1 MRIKRV
7 QIQGFKTF
15 AKKTD
20 FVFDPGITAIVGPNG
35 SGKSNVVDAVRWCLG
50 EQSFSLLRSKK
61 TSDII
66 FSGSDKRARL
76 NLAEVALT
84 LDNGDGELPID
95 FSEIEI
101 TRRAYRDGDNEYRLN
116 GARVRLGDIN
126 DLLAQTG
133 LGKRTYALIGQGLI
147 DRVLNLSPEDRRA
160 LFEEAAGITGY
171 RAKRETTLRRLDAT
185 AQNLTRVRDIL
196 AELSPRLSYLRRQ
209 AERAQERDQIADDLR
224 HLLRIW
230 YGFRW
235 HETLGKLEQQRA
247 EEKQMA
253 RTVAARQAALA
264 ALNRQI
270 EQIRTQRTELRSSLG
285 ELHGRAST
293 LHREAERVGRELA
306 VTQERLRQIDER
318 REETQRELV
327 PLRVQQETLAE
338 RLATLTEAVAAAAAE
353 QIEKQRNVDAAQAE
367 VARWQA
373 SRRSAQQ
380 AVDEARRLL
389 NEAVERR
396 SRTGSRLEQLRERL
410 DALRSEQQRQQ
421 ASQET
426 ASAEAER
433 LSQRADE
440 QTRGLGQIEQQLG
453 DAQREISQSET
464 RLNAL
469 REQSEA
475 LNAKRREADRA
486 LDQGQ
491 TRLDLLR
498 RLQREGAGYA
508 SGVRSVLQA
517 SELNNP
523 NRELSGVLG
532 TVASLV
538 RVPPPLDKAIE
549 TALGGAFQNVVT
561 ERWADASQAIAWLQ
575 RSQRGRATFLPLDR
589 LNVRAKIDA
598 PRDDGI
604 LGNAAELVECDA
616 RVDDVVGLLLNGAW
630 VAQDLAAAR
639 RALDKQRGQRPTV
652 VTLAGEIVRPGGAV
666 TGGSDSR
673 RQDDSV
679 LARERELRE
688 LPSRVAA
695 ALSVVEQIAE
705 RGRALSSETERV
717 RVALDARRE
726 AVRELARQT
735 QQQRHQTE
743 AARREADRAQQAL
756 AFQAQRLAEM
766 ERETAEL
773 GERRA
778 QIEGQQESLAA
789 AQAEAKAALA
799 QAEANAALS
808 GGESLL
814 AGLADLRAAASEAQA
829 QLRSQRTLHESTQRN
844 GQSVGDQIRDKAA
857 RVAALGE
864 EAETL
869 RGRVEQLAQ
878 AERRLANEIERLR
891 AEIEPVEAR
900 VAALEAQQGGAEKQE
915 REGQEGL
922 RRDERAWSAAQ
933 LRLQR
938 TEDGLAQLRHEI
950 EQDLGLVALERLD
963 DEAYQP
969 PLPLEAVVEK
979 LPVVEELPAEMAA
992 EIKTLRGRLSRVT
1005 NVNPEAPKEY
1015 EEAAGRHDFL
1025 LEQSV
1030 DLEEAAANLRKV
1042 IRELDELMETEL
1054 AKTFA
1059 AVSEH
1064 FVVYFQKL
1072 FNGGTA
1078 KLVLTEPEDLNN
1090 TGVEIVARP
1099 PGKRPQSLALLSGGE
1114 RSLSACAL
1122 IFAILHVSPTP
1133 FCVLDEVDAAL
1144 DEANVDRFRFVVE
1157 ELSAETQFILVTHNR
1172 RTLEGANAIYG
1183 ITMGDDGVSQMIS
1196 LRLEGERIVG
1206 RDGGEEVAAVVEM

>member
-76 NLAEVALT
+76 NLAQVTLT

-116 GARVRLGDIN
+116 GARVRLGDIT

-147 DRVLNLSPEDRRA
+147 DRVLNLAPEDRRA

-171 RAKRETTLRRLDAT
+171 RTKRETTLRRLDAT

-196 AELSPRLSYLRRQ
+196 AELSPRLGYLRRQ

-247 EEKQMA
+247 EEKQIA
-253 RTVAARQAALA
+253 QTVAERQAALA
-264 ALNRQI
+264 TLNAQI
-270 EQIRTQRTELRSSLG
+270 EQIRTQRMELRSSLG
-285 ELHGRAST
+285 ELHGRASA
-293 LHREAERVGRELA
+293 LHTQAERVGRELA
-306 VTQERLRQIDER
+306 VAQERLRQIDER

-327 PLRVQQETLAE
+327 PLRVQQETLTE
-338 RLATLTEAVAAAAAE
+338 RLAMLAESVAAAEIEQAAR
-353 QIEKQRNVDAAQAE
+353 QRDVDAAQAE

-380 AVDEARRLL
+380 TVDDARRLL
-389 NEAVERR
+389 NEATERR
-396 SRTGSRLEQLRERL
+396 ARAGSRLEQLRERL
-410 DALRSEQQRQQ
+410 DALSSEQQRQQ
-421 ASQET
+421 ASQER
-426 ASAEAER
+426 ASAEAEA

-440 QTRGLGQIEQQLG
+440 QTRGLGQIEQGLA
-453 DAQREISQSET
+453 DAQGEITQSET
-464 RLNAL
+464 RLSEL
-469 REQSEA
+469 RQQGEA
-475 LNAKRREADRA
+475 LNAERREADRA
-486 LDQGQ
+486 LDQAQ

-517 SELNNP
+517 SE
-523 NRELSGVLG
+523 RGELGGVLG

-538 RVPPPLDKAIE
+538 RVPPQLDKAIE

-561 ERWADASQAIAWLQ
+561 ERWADASQAIGWLQ
-575 RSQRGRATFLPLDR
+575 RSGRGRATFLPLDR
-589 LNVRAKIDA
+589 LNVRNRIDA
-598 PRDDGI
+598 PNGDGI
-604 LGNAAELVECDA
+604 LGNAAELVDRDE
-616 RVDDVVGLLLNGAW
+616 RVDDVVGLLLNGTW
-630 VAQDLAAAR
+630 VAEDLAAAR
-639 RALDKQRGQRPTV
+639 RALDKQRAPTPTV

-673 RQDDSV
+673 RQDESV

-695 ALSVVEQIAE
+695 ALSVVEQIAD
-705 RGRALSSETERV
+705 RGRNLSSETEAV
-717 RVALDARRE
+717 RTALDTRRE
-726 AVRELARQT
+726 AVRERERQT
-735 QQQRHQTE
+735 QQQRHQAE

-756 AFQAQRLAEM
+756 AFQAQRLTEI
-766 ERETAEL
+766 EREAAEL
-773 GERRA
+773 GERRG
-778 QIEGQQESLAA
+778 QIEGEQE
-789 AQAEAKAALA
+789 ALA
-799 QAEANAALS
+799 VRQGEAEVALAEAEANAALS

-814 AGLADLRAAASEAQA
+814 AELADLRAAASEAQA
-829 QLRSQRTLHESTQRN
+829 QRRSQHTLHESTQRS

-864 EAETL
+864 EAEIL
-869 RGRVEQLAQ
+869 RRRVEELAQ
-878 AERRLANEIERLR
+878 AERRLAVEIGRLR
-891 AEIEPVEAR
+891 SEIEPVEAR

-915 REGQEGL
+915 REGQEQL

-938 TEDGLAQLRHEI
+938 TEDGLVGLRHEI

-969 PLPLEAVVEK
+969 PLPLEAI
-979 LPVVEELPAEMAA
+979 VEELPVVDELPEEMAA
-992 EIKTLRGRLSRVT
+992 EIKTMRGRLSRVT

-1042 IRELDELMETEL
+1042 IRELDELMEAEL

-1064 FVVYFQKL
+1064 FVIYFQKL

-1078 KLVLTEPEDLNN
+1078 RLVLTEPEDLNN

-1196 LRLEGERIVG
+1196 LRLEGEKIVESE
-1206 RDGGEEVAAVVEM
+1206 GGEEVEAVVEM

>member
-76 NLAEVALT
+76 NLAQVTLT

-95 FSEIEI
+95 FAEIEI

-116 GARVRLGDIN
+116 GARVRLGDIT
-126 DLLAQTG
+126 DLLARTG

-147 DRVLNLSPEDRRA
+147 DRVLNLAPEDRRA

-196 AELSPRLSYLRRQ
+196 AELSPRLGYLRRQ

-247 EEKQMA
+247 EEKQIA
-253 RTVAARQAALA
+253 QAVAERQAALS

-270 EQIRTQRTELRSSLG
+270 EQIRTQRTELRASLG
-285 ELHGRAST
+285 ELHGRASA
-293 LHREAERVGRELA
+293 LHTQAERVGRELA
-306 VTQERLRQIDER
+306 VAQERLRQIDER

-327 PLRVQQETLAE
+327 PLRVQQETLTE
-338 RLATLTEAVAAAAAE
+338 RLAMLAESVAAAEIEQAAR
-353 QIEKQRNVDAAQAE
+353 QRDVDAAQAE

-380 AVDEARRLL
+380 TVDDARRLL
-389 NEAVERR
+389 NEATERR
-396 SRTGSRLEQLRERL
+396 ARAGSRLEQLRERL
-410 DALRSEQQRQQ
+410 DALSSEQQRQQ
-421 ASQET
+421 ASQER
-426 ASAEAER
+426 ASAEAEA

-440 QTRGLGQIEQQLG
+440 QTRGLGQIEQGLA
-453 DAQREISQSET
+453 DAQGEITQSET
-464 RLNAL
+464 RLNEL
-469 REQSEA
+469 RQQAEA
-475 LNAKRREADRA
+475 LNAERREADRA
-486 LDQGQ
+486 LDQAQ

-517 SELNNP
+517 SE
-523 NRELSGVLG
+523 RGELDGVLG

-538 RVPPPLDKAIE
+538 RVPPALDKAIE

-561 ERWADASQAIAWLQ
+561 ERWADASQSIEWLQ
-575 RSQRGRATFLPLDR
+575 RSSRGRATFLPLDR
-589 LNVRAKIDA
+589 LSVRNRIDA
-598 PRDDGI
+598 PNGDGI
-604 LGNAAELVECDA
+604 LGNAAELVDCDT
-616 RVDDVVGLLLNGAW
+616 RVDDVVGLLLNGTW
-630 VAQDLAAAR
+630 VAQDLTAAR
-639 RALDKQRGQRPTV
+639 RALDARRGGARPTV

-673 RQDDSV
+673 RQDESV

-695 ALSVVEQIAE
+695 ARAGVERVAE
-705 RGRALSSETERV
+705 RSRALSSETEAV
-717 RVALDARRE
+717 RVALDTRRE
-726 AVRELARQT
+726 AVRERERQAT
-735 QQQRHQTE
+735 QQRHQTE

-756 AFQAQRLAEM
+756 AFQAQRLDEM
-766 ERETAEL
+766 AREAAAL
-773 GERRA
+773 GERRG
-778 QIEGQQESLAA
+778 QIEGEQETLATQQGE
-789 AQAEAKAALA
+789 AEVALA
-799 QAEANAALS
+799 KAEANAALS

-814 AGLADLRAAASEAQA
+814 AELADLRAAASEAQA
-829 QLRSQRTLHESTQRN
+829 QLRSQRTLHESTQRS

-857 RVAALGE
+857 RVTALGE
-864 EAETL
+864 EAGTL
-869 RGRVEQLAQ
+869 RGRVEEMTRQERELAG
-878 AERRLANEIERLR
+878 EIERLR
-891 AEIEPVEAR
+891 GQIEPVEAR

-915 REGQEGL
+915 REGQEQL
-922 RRDERAWSAAQ
+922 RRDERVWSAAQ

-938 TEDGLAQLRHEI
+938 TEDGLVGLRHEI

-969 PLPLEAVVEK
+969 PLPLEAVVEQ
-979 LPVVEELPAEMAA
+979 LPVVDHLPDEMAA
-992 EIKTLRGRLSRVT
+992 EIKTMRGRLSRVT

-1196 LRLEGERIVG
+1196 LRLEGEKIVESE
-1206 RDGGEEVAAVVEM
+1206 GGEEVEAVVEM